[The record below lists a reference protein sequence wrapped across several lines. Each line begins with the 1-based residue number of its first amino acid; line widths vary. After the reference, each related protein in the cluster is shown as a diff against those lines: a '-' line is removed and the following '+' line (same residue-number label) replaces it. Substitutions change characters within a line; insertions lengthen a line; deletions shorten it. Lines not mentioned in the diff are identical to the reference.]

1 MSRNYLL
8 LFFCIAQCCLAQN
21 RITVLD
27 SLTQNPIP
35 FATVLLNDKQGWITN
50 EEGQFQLPKQ
60 QTDKAK
66 DTLSLSSLGY
76 ETLFI
81 PLDHLKDSVF
91 YLAPKP
97 FALKEVVLTNRK
109 LPVAEILDRLE
120 ENVASKYE
128 LDYSKKRVFLR
139 ETGTQEFKQLKLK
152 VRRNSIS
159 SLNQAFWDSL
169 LPVIPPK
176 TTWHEECLA
185 HSYGNFTKENQ
196 KITVLKALS
205 LGDDDDVIF
214 DELDVFFNDLLSK
227 QIKKDSYIKFRSGL
241 FSSKIDAKDMIKQ
254 DSVQNG
260 IEDTNTKAHQFAT
273 AKLRVLRDVFGGL
286 FSDKDLEISIIQER
300 KKYRFELVGI
310 SFLGD
315 TPVYEIDFN
324 PLKKGKFKGKLFVD
338 ADRFALVRLEY
349 QNIET
354 LASFKLLKAFYN
366 QFLKT
371 ATVQF
376 KQLESGRYA
385 LQYCELERGTESGM
399 TRPLNIIE
407 KNKKVRGRRKQN
419 ELALDVDLH
428 VKEITKTHLV
438 VLEQDS
444 FSVEAFKAL
453 KSDFEVLPEKRTAY
467 DPNFWEGE
475 MIIEPNEAIRNFK
488 SNP

>member
-1 MSRNYLL
+1 MSSNYLL
-8 LFFCIAQCCLAQN
+8 LFFCVAQCSLAQN
-21 RITVLD
+21 RFTVLD

-35 FATVLLNDKQGWITN
+35 FTTILLNNKQGWITN

-60 QTDKAK
+60 QIDKAK

-76 ETLFI
+76 ETLQI
-81 PLDHLKDSVF
+81 PLEHLKDSVF

-97 FALKEVVLTNRK
+97 FALKEVVLINRK

-120 ENVASKYE
+120 DNVATKYE
-128 LDYSKKRVFLR
+128 LDFSKKRVFLR

-152 VRRNSIS
+152 VRRNSIA

-176 TTWHEECLA
+176 ATWHEECLA
-185 HSYGNFTKENQ
+185 HSYGNSTKENQ
-196 KITVLKALS
+196 KITILKALT
-205 LGDDDDVIF
+205 LRDDDDVVF
-214 DELDVFFNDLLSK
+214 EELDVFFNDLLLK

-241 FSSKIDAKDMIKQ
+241 FSSKIDAKDMINQ
-254 DSVQNG
+254 DSVQKG
-260 IEDTNTKAHQFAT
+260 KEDTNNKARQFGS
-273 AKLRVLRDVFGGL
+273 AKLRVLSDVFGGL
-286 FSDKDLEISIIQER
+286 YSHKELQISIIQER
-300 KKYRFELVGI
+300 KKYTFELVGI

-315 TPVYEIDFN
+315 TPVYEIDFK

-349 QNIET
+349 QNTESV
-354 LASFKLLKAFYN
+354 ASFRLLKAFYN

-376 KQLESGRYA
+376 KQLENGRYA
-385 LQYCELERGTESGM
+385 LQYCELGRGMESGM

-428 VKEITKTHLV
+428 LKEITKTHLV
-438 VLEQDS
+438 VLEQDP
-444 FSVEAFKAL
+444 FSAEAFKAL
-453 KSDFEVLPEKRTAY
+453 KNDFDMLPEKRTTY
-467 DPNFWEGE
+467 DPTFWEGD
-475 MIIEPNEAIRNFK
+475 MIIEPNEAILNFK
-488 SNP
+488 ITP